1 MNDLKMAKSKIS
13 HEVPRKKNNKEWF
26 FGFNDL
32 FSILMMFFHV
42 TQISGMANFPQ
53 SKFEKSHILKHR
65 NIVY

>member
-1 MNDLKMAKSKIS
+1 MRFP
-13 HEVPRKKNNKEWF
+13 EKKNNKEWF